1 MTSPVA
7 ADLFAISVPRQGE
20 AYAVG
25 AGGTLLGYDG
35 TAWRAIATTP
45 PLPGDL
51 ISVWASGADNIY
63 VVSTESAHNVMHVA
77 GGAWTDVAMPSGA
90 AAIKAIDGTASD
102 DLHAVG
108 TMGTIADFDGTQWTL
123 ANGAPGPTFIA
134 VHAAAR
140 GSAMA
145 VANGGGYVATLSG
158 SAWTV
163 AQPLAASTLATGV
176 WASATEAV
184 VVGPSATTGDPPV
197 LDYYAGTW
205 STPTLQ
211 PATAVVGRK
220 LYGALGTPDAIY
232 AVGTLGL
239 IVKSD
244 RTSWT
249 ALQTTP
255 TQNDLRAIAA
265 SSPTDLFVV
274 GAGGVILRS
283 LGN

>member
-1 MTSPVA
+1 
-7 ADLFAISVPRQGE
+7 
-20 AYAVG
+20 
-25 AGGTLLGYDG
+25 
-35 TAWRAIATTP
+35 
-45 PLPGDL
+45 
-51 ISVWASGADNIY
+51 VWAS
-63 VVSTESAHNVMHVA
+63 T
-77 GGAWTDVAMPSGA
+77 
-90 AAIKAIDGTASD
+90 
-102 DLHAVG
+102 
-108 TMGTIADFDGTQWTL
+108 
-123 ANGAPGPTFIA
+123 
-134 VHAAAR
+134 
-140 GSAMA
+140 
-145 VANGGGYVATLSG
+145 
-158 SAWTV
+158 
-163 AQPLAASTLATGV
+163 
-176 WASATEAV
+176 TEAV